1 MHAKWITPA
10 VTAMDKQ
17 GRIDMEANKRIYDFL
32 IEKGMDGILL
42 LGSIGEFFAIPMEDK
57 KRLIREALSYIDHR
71 VTVYVGTC
79 EMNLEA
85 CIGLTNYALEQGAD
99 GAMVISPYYFN
110 LPDSAILHFYDTLA
124 EKACGPLLLYNF
136 PERTGYDLRP
146 ELVGQLVSRHENI
159 VGIKDTVGTMGH
171 TRALIQKVKKKHP
184 QFLVYSGFDEFF
196 GHNVLSGGDGC
207 IAGLSNF
214 TPEIAAGYAEC
225 ARGDDLAGMQEYQQK
240 IDKLMA
246 IYDVAPQFIPV
257 IKKAMQLRGLQLQ
270 PFCAPPMLT
279 ASEEET
285 QKIQSILAESNL
297 LS

>member
-110 LPDSAILHFYDTLA
+110 LPDNAILHFYDTLA

-214 TPEIAAGYAEC
+214 APEIAAGYAEC

-285 QKIQSILAESNL
+285 QKIQSVLAESNL

>member
-110 LPDSAILHFYDTLA
+110 LPDNAILHFYDTLA

-136 PERTGYDLRP
+136 PECTGYALRP

-214 TPEIAAGYAEC
+214 APEIAAGYAEC

-285 QKIQSILAESNL
+285 QKIQSVLAESNL